1 MPEAI
6 FQNSKKVDIQVI
18 LEKFVFKVIA
28 NHYYYSMKLY
38 SRNQLVKITA
48 IGMISAAVAA
58 AAITSAAF
66 RKSGN
71 SSADSTA
78 KTAKTEKAASGSE
91 NEFSL
96 LQTESSGEKDSA
108 ITVSSSETN
117 YTQDEIQNINVYQ
130 KCAPGVV
137 NINTQVA
144 GVNWFLEPVVQ
155 DGGSGSGSIID
166 KRGYVLT
173 NGHVV
178 KGASKIY
185 VSLSDGTQYEAKIVG
200 QDRDSDLTVIKFDP
214 PEGLVLQTISFG
226 DSTKLNVGQKVIAI
240 GNPYGFNRTMTTG
253 IVSALGRPVKNPNTQ
268 RIIRNMIQT
277 DTAIN
282 PGNSGGPLLDT
293 SGKMIGVNTMIY
305 SSSGS
310 SAGIGFSVPAETAIR
325 VVSDLLKYGKV
336 RRGQMD
342 VTLVQLN
349 NTIATYANLDISSG
363 LLVSRIQKGGNAEK
377 AGIVQG
383 TQAVRYGYNQNIIYL
398 GGDIITNIDGI
409 NISSYTDYYSAL
421 ESKKPGDTVNVTVHR
436 NGKDRKV
443 TVTLSEE

>member
-1 MPEAI
+1 M
-6 FQNSKKVDIQVI
+6 
-18 LEKFVFKVIA
+18 VF
-28 NHYYYSMKLY
+28 
-38 SRNQLVKITA
+38 
-48 IGMISAAVAA
+48 AAVAA
-58 AAITSAAF
+58 SVITSVSLK
-66 RKSGN
+66 KSK
-71 SSADSTA
+71 SATPETTAQNTKNEDSA
-78 KTAKTEKAASGSE
+78 YKNE
-91 NEFSL
+91 NEFAL
-96 LQTESSGEKDSA
+96 LQSENADEKDGKNA
-108 ITVSSSETN
+108 ALTVSATETN

-214 PEGLVLQTISFG
+214 PEGLVLQTIAFG

-325 VVSDLLKYGKV
+325 VVSDLLQYGKV
-336 RRGQMD
+336 RRGQLD

-349 NTIATYANLDISSG
+349 NTIANYANLDISSG

-377 AGIVQG
+377 AGIIQG

-409 NISSYTDYYSAL
+409 NIASYTDYYSAL
-421 ESKKPGDTVNVTVHR
+421 ESKKPGDTVTITVHR
-436 NGKDRKV
+436 NGKDRKLA
-443 TVTLSEE
+443 VTLSEESSVL

>member
-1 MPEAI
+1 
-6 FQNSKKVDIQVI
+6 
-18 LEKFVFKVIA
+18 
-28 NHYYYSMKLY
+28 MKLY
-38 SRNQLVKITA
+38 SRSQLIRFTLT
-48 IGMISAAVAA
+48 GMIFAA
-58 AAITSAAF
+58 AATSIITSVSLKNTRQKASSE
-66 RKSGN
+66 RNTKN
-71 SSADSTA
+71 ENTVSSADDGFTLLQ
-78 KTAKTEKAASGSE
+78 SE
-91 NEFSL
+91 NEVAKNSAF
-96 LQTESSGEKDSA
+96 TVSSGEEK
-108 ITVSSSETN
+108 
-117 YTQDEIQNINVYQ
+117 YTQDEIQNITVYQ

-137 NINTQVA
+137 NINTQVT

-185 VSLSDGTQYEAKIVG
+185 VSLSDGTQYEAKIIG

-214 PEGLVLQTISFG
+214 PEGLVLQTIPFG
-226 DSTKLNVGQKVIAI
+226 DSSKLNVGQKVIAI

-325 VVSDLLKYGKV
+325 VASDLLKYGKV
-336 RRGQMD
+336 RRGQLD

-349 NTIATYANLDISSG
+349 NTIANYANLDISSG

-377 AGIVQG
+377 AGIIQG

-409 NISSYTDYYSAL
+409 SISSYTDYYSAL
-421 ESKKPGDTVNVTVHR
+421 ESKKPGDTISVTVHR
-436 NGKDRKV
+436 NGKDRIV

>member
-1 MPEAI
+1 
-6 FQNSKKVDIQVI
+6 
-18 LEKFVFKVIA
+18 
-28 NHYYYSMKLY
+28 MKLY
-38 SRNQLVKITA
+38 SRSQLIRFTLT
-48 IGMISAAVAA
+48 GMIFAA
-58 AAITSAAF
+58 AATSIITSVSLKNTRQKASSE
-66 RKSGN
+66 RNTKN
-71 SSADSTA
+71 ENTVSSADDGFTLLQ
-78 KTAKTEKAASGSE
+78 SE
-91 NEFSL
+91 NEVAKNSAF
-96 LQTESSGEKDSA
+96 TVSSGEEK
-108 ITVSSSETN
+108 
-117 YTQDEIQNINVYQ
+117 YTQDEIQNITVYQ

-137 NINTQVA
+137 NINTQVT

-185 VSLSDGTQYEAKIVG
+185 VSLSDGTQYEAKIIG

-214 PEGLVLQTISFG
+214 PEGLVLQTIPFG
-226 DSTKLNVGQKVIAI
+226 DSSKLNVGQKVIAI

-325 VVSDLLKYGKV
+325 VASDLLKYGKV
-336 RRGQMD
+336 RRGQLD

-349 NTIATYANLDISSG
+349 NTIANYANLDISSG

-377 AGIVQG
+377 AGIIQG

-409 NISSYTDYYSAL
+409 SISSYTDYYSAL
-421 ESKKPGDTVNVTVHR
+421 ESKKPGDTISVTVHR

>member
-1 MPEAI
+1 
-6 FQNSKKVDIQVI
+6 
-18 LEKFVFKVIA
+18 
-28 NHYYYSMKLY
+28 MKLY
-38 SRNQLVKITA
+38 SRSQLIKFSA
-48 IGMISAAVAA
+48 IGMVFAAVAA
-58 AAITSAAF
+58 SLITSVSLKKSKSAMPETTAQNTKNQDSESKDKNEFTLLQSENNDEKNGKNAAF
-66 RKSGN
+66 
-71 SSADSTA
+71 
-78 KTAKTEKAASGSE
+78 
-91 NEFSL
+91 
-96 LQTESSGEKDSA
+96 
-108 ITVSSSETN
+108 TVSATETN

-185 VSLSDGTQYEAKIVG
+185 VSLSDGTQYEAKIIG

-325 VVSDLLKYGKV
+325 VVSDLLQYGKV
-336 RRGQMD
+336 RRGQLD

-349 NTIATYANLDISSG
+349 NTIANYANLDISSG

-377 AGIVQG
+377 AGIIQG

-409 NISSYTDYYSAL
+409 NIASYTDYYSAL
-421 ESKKPGDTVNVTVHR
+421 ESKKPGDTVTITVHR
-436 NGKDRKV
+436 NGKDRKI
-443 TVTLSEE
+443 TVTLSEESAVL

>member
-1 MPEAI
+1 
-6 FQNSKKVDIQVI
+6 
-18 LEKFVFKVIA
+18 
-28 NHYYYSMKLY
+28 MKLY
-38 SRNQLVKITA
+38 SRSQLIKFSA
-48 IGMISAAVAA
+48 IGMVFAAVAA
-58 AAITSAAF
+58 SLITSVSLKKSKSAMPETTAQNTKNQDSESKDKNEFTLLQSENNDEKNGKNAAF
-66 RKSGN
+66 
-71 SSADSTA
+71 
-78 KTAKTEKAASGSE
+78 
-91 NEFSL
+91 
-96 LQTESSGEKDSA
+96 
-108 ITVSSSETN
+108 TVSATETN
-117 YTQDEIQNINVYQ
+117 YTQDEIQNINVYL

-144 GVNWFLEPVVQ
+144 GVNWFLEPVVP

-185 VSLSDGTQYEAKIVG
+185 VSLSDGTQYEAKIIG

-325 VVSDLLKYGKV
+325 VVSDLLQYGKV
-336 RRGQMD
+336 RRGQLD

-349 NTIATYANLDISSG
+349 NTIANYANLDISSG

-377 AGIVQG
+377 AGIIQG

-409 NISSYTDYYSAL
+409 NIASYTDYYSAL
-421 ESKKPGDTVNVTVHR
+421 ESKKPGDTVTITVHR
-436 NGKDRKV
+436 NGKDRKI
-443 TVTLSEE
+443 TVTLSEESAVL

>member
-1 MPEAI
+1 
-6 FQNSKKVDIQVI
+6 
-18 LEKFVFKVIA
+18 
-28 NHYYYSMKLY
+28 MKLY
-38 SRNQLVKITA
+38 SRSQLIKFTLT
-48 IGMISAAVAA
+48 GMIFAA
-58 AAITSAAF
+58 AATSIITSVSLKNTRQKASSE
-66 RKSGN
+66 KN
-71 SSADSTA
+71 TKNENTVSSADDGFTLLQ
-78 KTAKTEKAASGSE
+78 SE
-91 NEFSL
+91 NEAVKNSAF
-96 LQTESSGEKDSA
+96 TVSSGEEK
-108 ITVSSSETN
+108 
-117 YTQDEIQNINVYQ
+117 YTQDEIQNITVYQ

-185 VSLSDGTQYEAKIVG
+185 VSLSDGTQYEAKIIG

-214 PEGLVLQTISFG
+214 PEGLVLQTIPFG
-226 DSTKLNVGQKVIAI
+226 DSSKLNVGQKVIAI

-325 VVSDLLKYGKV
+325 VASDLLKYGKV
-336 RRGQMD
+336 RRGQLD

-349 NTIATYANLDISSG
+349 NTIANYANLDISSG

-377 AGIVQG
+377 AGIIQG

-409 NISSYTDYYSAL
+409 SISSYTDYYSAL
-421 ESKKPGDTVNVTVHR
+421 ESKKPGDTISVTVHR

>member
-1 MPEAI
+1 
-6 FQNSKKVDIQVI
+6 
-18 LEKFVFKVIA
+18 
-28 NHYYYSMKLY
+28 MKLY
-38 SRNQLVKITA
+38 SRSQLIKFSA
-48 IGMISAAVAA
+48 AGMVLAAVAA
-58 AAITSAAF
+58 SCITSLSL
-66 RKSGN
+66 K
-71 SSADSTA
+71 
-78 KTAKTEKAASGSE
+78 KTKDKKTETTAQNVKNENSVSRAEDGFTLLQSE
-91 NEFSL
+91 NADDKNGKNAAL
-96 LQTESSGEKDSA
+96 
-108 ITVSSSETN
+108 TVSAAETN

-185 VSLSDGTQYEAKIVG
+185 VSLSDGTQYEAKIIG

-214 PEGLVLQTISFG
+214 PEGLVLQTIAFG

-325 VVSDLLKYGKV
+325 VVSDLLQYGKV
-336 RRGQMD
+336 RRGQLD

-349 NTIATYANLDISSG
+349 NTIANYANLDISSG

-377 AGIVQG
+377 AGIIQG

-421 ESKKPGDTVNVTVHR
+421 ESKKPGDTVNITVHR
-436 NGKDRKV
+436 NGKDRKL
-443 TVTLSEE
+443 TVTLSEESSSI

>member
-1 MPEAI
+1 
-6 FQNSKKVDIQVI
+6 
-18 LEKFVFKVIA
+18 
-28 NHYYYSMKLY
+28 MKLY
-38 SRNQLVKITA
+38 SRSQLIKFSA
-48 IGMISAAVAA
+48 AGMVIAAVAA
-58 AAITSAAF
+58 SFITSVSLKKAKDVKAE
-66 RKSGN
+66 
-71 SSADSTA
+71 SSAQNIKNENSVSRAEDGFA
-78 KTAKTEKAASGSE
+78 LLQSE
-91 NEFSL
+91 NAD
-96 LQTESSGEKDSA
+96 EKNGKNA
-108 ITVSSSETN
+108 ALTVSSAETN

-185 VSLSDGTQYEAKIVG
+185 VSLSDGTQYEAKIIG

-214 PEGLVLQTISFG
+214 PEGLVLQTIAFG

-325 VVSDLLKYGKV
+325 VVSDLLQYGKV
-336 RRGQMD
+336 RRGQLD

-349 NTIATYANLDISSG
+349 NTIANYANLDISSG

-377 AGIVQG
+377 AGIIQG

-421 ESKKPGDTVNVTVHR
+421 ESKKPGDTVNITVHR
-436 NGKDRKV
+436 NGKDRKLI
-443 TVTLSEE
+443 VTLSEESSSI

>member
-1 MPEAI
+1 
-6 FQNSKKVDIQVI
+6 
-18 LEKFVFKVIA
+18 
-28 NHYYYSMKLY
+28 MKLY
-38 SRNQLVKITA
+38 SKSQLIKICVTGMILASVVASFITA
-48 IGMISAAVAA
+48 ASLKKGETTAV
-58 AAITSAAF
+58 
-66 RKSGN
+66 
-71 SSADSTA
+71 SSKNTIKEEDDTF
-78 KTAKTEKAASGSE
+78 T
-91 NEFSL
+91 L
-96 LQTESSGEKDSA
+96 LQSDAEKKDENSTTY
-108 ITVSSSETN
+108 TVSSDEAN
-117 YTQDEIQNINVYQ
+117 YTQDEKQNIYVYQ
-130 KCAPGVV
+130 KYAPGVV
-137 NINTQVA
+137 NINTQIA

-200 QDRDSDLTVIKFDP
+200 QDRDSDLTIIKFDP

-226 DSTKLNVGQKVIAI
+226 NSKNLKVGQKVIAI

-268 RIIRNMIQT
+268 RIIRDMIQT

-293 SGKMIGVNTMIY
+293 EGKMIGVNTMIY

-310 SAGIGFSVPAETAIR
+310 SAGIGFAVPAETAVR

-349 NTIATYANLDISSG
+349 NTIANYANLDISSG
-363 LLVSRIQKGGNAEK
+363 LLVSRTQKGGNAEK
-377 AGIVQG
+377 AGIIQG

-398 GGDIITNIDGI
+398 GGDVITKIDE
-409 NISSYTDYYSAL
+409 ISIASYTDYYSAL
-421 ESKKPGDTVNVTVHR
+421 ESKKPGDSVTVTVHR
-436 NGKDRKV
+436 NGKDRTVKV
-443 TVTLSEE
+443 ILSEDDSAI

>member
-1 MPEAI
+1 
-6 FQNSKKVDIQVI
+6 
-18 LEKFVFKVIA
+18 
-28 NHYYYSMKLY
+28 MKLY
-38 SRNQLVKITA
+38 SRSQLIRFTLT
-48 IGMISAAVAA
+48 GMIFAA
-58 AAITSAAF
+58 AATSIITSVSLKNTKQKASSE
-66 RKSGN
+66 KN
-71 SSADSTA
+71 TKNENTVSSADDGFT
-78 KTAKTEKAASGSE
+78 
-91 NEFSL
+91 L
-96 LQTESSGEKDSA
+96 LQSEDEAAKNSAFTVSSGEEK
-108 ITVSSSETN
+108 
-117 YTQDEIQNINVYQ
+117 YTQDEIQNITVYQ

-185 VSLSDGTQYEAKIVG
+185 VSLSDGTQYEAKIIG

-214 PEGLVLQTISFG
+214 PEGLVLQTIPFG
-226 DSTKLNVGQKVIAI
+226 DSSKLNVGQKVIAI

-325 VVSDLLKYGKV
+325 VASDLLKYGKV
-336 RRGQMD
+336 RRGQLD

-349 NTIATYANLDISSG
+349 NTIANYANLDISSG

-377 AGIVQG
+377 AGIIQG

-409 NISSYTDYYSAL
+409 SISSYTDYYSAL
-421 ESKKPGDTVNVTVHR
+421 ESKKPGDTISITVHR

>member
-1 MPEAI
+1 
-6 FQNSKKVDIQVI
+6 
-18 LEKFVFKVIA
+18 
-28 NHYYYSMKLY
+28 MKLY
-38 SRNQLVKITA
+38 SRSQLIRFTLT
-48 IGMISAAVAA
+48 GMIFAA
-58 AAITSAAF
+58 AATSIITSVSLKNTRQKASSE
-66 RKSGN
+66 KN
-71 SSADSTA
+71 TKNENTVSSADDGFTLLQ
-78 KTAKTEKAASGSE
+78 SE
-91 NEFSL
+91 NEVAKNSAF
-96 LQTESSGEKDSA
+96 TVSSGEEK
-108 ITVSSSETN
+108 
-117 YTQDEIQNINVYQ
+117 YTQDEIQNITVYQ

-185 VSLSDGTQYEAKIVG
+185 VSLSDGTQYEAKIIG

-214 PEGLVLQTISFG
+214 PEGLVLQTIPFG
-226 DSTKLNVGQKVIAI
+226 DSSKLNVGQKVIAI

-325 VVSDLLKYGKV
+325 VASDLLKYGKV
-336 RRGQMD
+336 RRGQLD

-349 NTIATYANLDISSG
+349 NTIANYANLDISSG

-377 AGIVQG
+377 AGIIQG

-409 NISSYTDYYSAL
+409 SISSYTDYYSAL
-421 ESKKPGDTVNVTVHR
+421 ESKKPGDTISVTVHR

>member
-1 MPEAI
+1 
-6 FQNSKKVDIQVI
+6 
-18 LEKFVFKVIA
+18 
-28 NHYYYSMKLY
+28 MKLY
-38 SRNQLVKITA
+38 SRSQLIRFTLT
-48 IGMISAAVAA
+48 GMIFAA
-58 AAITSAAF
+58 AATSIITSVSLKNTRQKASSE
-66 RKSGN
+66 KN
-71 SSADSTA
+71 TKNENTVSSADDGFTLLH
-78 KTAKTEKAASGSE
+78 SE
-91 NEFSL
+91 NEAA
-96 LQTESSGEKDSA
+96 KNSA
-108 ITVSSSETN
+108 FTVSSDEEK
-117 YTQDEIQNINVYQ
+117 YTQDEIQNITVYQ

-185 VSLSDGTQYEAKIVG
+185 VSLSDGTQYEAKIIG

-214 PEGLVLQTISFG
+214 PEGLVLQTIPFG
-226 DSTKLNVGQKVIAI
+226 DSSKLNVGQKVIAI

-325 VVSDLLKYGKV
+325 VASDLLKYGKV
-336 RRGQMD
+336 RRGQLD

-349 NTIATYANLDISSG
+349 NTIANYANLDISSG

-377 AGIVQG
+377 AGIIQG

-409 NISSYTDYYSAL
+409 SISSYTDYYSAL
-421 ESKKPGDTVNVTVHR
+421 ESKKPGDTISVTVHR
-436 NGKDRKV
+436 NGKDRTV

>member
-1 MPEAI
+1 
-6 FQNSKKVDIQVI
+6 
-18 LEKFVFKVIA
+18 
-28 NHYYYSMKLY
+28 MKLY
-38 SRNQLVKITA
+38 SRSQLIRFTLT
-48 IGMISAAVAA
+48 GMIFATAATSI
-58 AAITSAAF
+58 ITSVSLKNTRQKASSE
-66 RKSGN
+66 RNTKN
-71 SSADSTA
+71 ENTVSSADDGFTLLQ
-78 KTAKTEKAASGSE
+78 SE
-91 NEFSL
+91 NEAAKNSAF
-96 LQTESSGEKDSA
+96 TVSSGEEK
-108 ITVSSSETN
+108 
-117 YTQDEIQNINVYQ
+117 YTQDEIQNITVYQ

-185 VSLSDGTQYEAKIVG
+185 VSLSDGTQYEAKIIG

-214 PEGLVLQTISFG
+214 PEGLVLQTIPFG
-226 DSTKLNVGQKVIAI
+226 DSSKLNVGQKVIAI

-325 VVSDLLKYGKV
+325 VASDLLKYGKV
-336 RRGQMD
+336 RRGQLD

-349 NTIATYANLDISSG
+349 NTIANYANLDISSG

-377 AGIVQG
+377 AGIIQG

-409 NISSYTDYYSAL
+409 SISSYTDYYSAL
-421 ESKKPGDTVNVTVHR
+421 ESKKPGDTISVTVHR
-436 NGKDRKV
+436 NGKDRIV

>member
-1 MPEAI
+1 
-6 FQNSKKVDIQVI
+6 
-18 LEKFVFKVIA
+18 
-28 NHYYYSMKLY
+28 MKLY
-38 SRNQLVKITA
+38 SRSQLIRFTLT
-48 IGMISAAVAA
+48 GMIFAA
-58 AAITSAAF
+58 AATSIITSVSLKNTRQKASSE
-66 RKSGN
+66 KN
-71 SSADSTA
+71 TKNENTVSSADDGFTLLQ
-78 KTAKTEKAASGSE
+78 SE
-91 NEFSL
+91 NEVAKNSAF
-96 LQTESSGEKDSA
+96 TVSSGEEK
-108 ITVSSSETN
+108 
-117 YTQDEIQNINVYQ
+117 YTQDEIQNITVYQ
-130 KCAPGVV
+130 KCAPVVV

-185 VSLSDGTQYEAKIVG
+185 VSLSDGTQYEAKIIG

-214 PEGLVLQTISFG
+214 PEGLVLQTIPFG
-226 DSTKLNVGQKVIAI
+226 DSSKLNVGQKVIAI

-325 VVSDLLKYGKV
+325 VASDLLKYGKV
-336 RRGQMD
+336 RRGQLD

-349 NTIATYANLDISSG
+349 NTIANYANLDISSG
-363 LLVSRIQKGGNAEK
+363 LLVSRTQKGGNAEK
-377 AGIVQG
+377 AGIIQG

-409 NISSYTDYYSAL
+409 SISSYTDYYSAL
-421 ESKKPGDTVNVTVHR
+421 ESKKPGDTISVTVHR
-436 NGKDRKV
+436 NGKDRTV

>member
-1 MPEAI
+1 
-6 FQNSKKVDIQVI
+6 
-18 LEKFVFKVIA
+18 
-28 NHYYYSMKLY
+28 MKLY
-38 SRNQLVKITA
+38 SRSQLIRFTLT
-48 IGMISAAVAA
+48 GMIFAA
-58 AAITSAAF
+58 AATSIITSVSLKNTRHKASSE
-66 RKSGN
+66 KN
-71 SSADSTA
+71 TKNENTVSSADDGFTLLQ
-78 KTAKTEKAASGSE
+78 SE
-91 NEFSL
+91 NEVAKNSAF
-96 LQTESSGEKDSA
+96 TVSSGEEK
-108 ITVSSSETN
+108 
-117 YTQDEIQNINVYQ
+117 YTQDEIQNITVYQ

-144 GVNWFLEPVVQ
+144 GVNWFLEPIVQ

-185 VSLSDGTQYEAKIVG
+185 VSLSDGTQYEAKIIG

-214 PEGLVLQTISFG
+214 PEGLVLQTIPFG
-226 DSTKLNVGQKVIAI
+226 DSSKLNVGQKVIAI

-325 VVSDLLKYGKV
+325 VASDLLKYGKV
-336 RRGQMD
+336 RRGQLD

-349 NTIATYANLDISSG
+349 NTIANYANLDISSG

-377 AGIVQG
+377 AGIIQG

-409 NISSYTDYYSAL
+409 SISSYTDYYSAL
-421 ESKKPGDTVNVTVHR
+421 ESKKPGDTISITVHR

>member
-1 MPEAI
+1 
-6 FQNSKKVDIQVI
+6 
-18 LEKFVFKVIA
+18 
-28 NHYYYSMKLY
+28 MKLY
-38 SRNQLVKITA
+38 SRSQLIRFTLT
-48 IGMISAAVAA
+48 GMIFAA
-58 AAITSAAF
+58 AATSIITSVSLKNTRQKASSE
-66 RKSGN
+66 RNTKN
-71 SSADSTA
+71 ENTVSSADDGFTLLQ
-78 KTAKTEKAASGSE
+78 SE
-91 NEFSL
+91 NEVA
-96 LQTESSGEKDSA
+96 KNSA
-108 ITVSSSETN
+108 FTVSSSEEK
-117 YTQDEIQNINVYQ
+117 YTQDEIQNITVYQ

-185 VSLSDGTQYEAKIVG
+185 VSLSDGTQYEAKIIG

-226 DSTKLNVGQKVIAI
+226 DSSKLNVGQKVIAI

-325 VVSDLLKYGKV
+325 VASDLLKYGKV
-336 RRGQMD
+336 RRGQLD

-349 NTIATYANLDISSG
+349 NTIANYANLDISSG

-377 AGIVQG
+377 AGIIQG

-409 NISSYTDYYSAL
+409 SISSYTDYYSAL
-421 ESKKPGDTVNVTVHR
+421 ESKKPGDTISVTVHR
-436 NGKDRKV
+436 NGKDRIV

>member
-1 MPEAI
+1 
-6 FQNSKKVDIQVI
+6 
-18 LEKFVFKVIA
+18 
-28 NHYYYSMKLY
+28 MKLY
-38 SRNQLVKITA
+38 SRSQLIRFTLT
-48 IGMISAAVAA
+48 GMIFAA
-58 AAITSAAF
+58 AATSIITSVSLKNTRQKASSE
-66 RKSGN
+66 KN
-71 SSADSTA
+71 TKNENTVSSADDGFTLLQ
-78 KTAKTEKAASGSE
+78 SE
-91 NEFSL
+91 NEAAKNSAF
-96 LQTESSGEKDSA
+96 TVSSGEEK
-108 ITVSSSETN
+108 
-117 YTQDEIQNINVYQ
+117 YTQDEIQNITVYQ

-185 VSLSDGTQYEAKIVG
+185 VSLSDGTQYEAKIIG
-200 QDRDSDLTVIKFDP
+200 QDRDSDLTIIKFDP
-214 PEGLVLQTISFG
+214 PEGLVLQTIPFG
-226 DSTKLNVGQKVIAI
+226 DSSKLNVGQKVIAI

-325 VVSDLLKYGKV
+325 VASDLLKYGKV
-336 RRGQMD
+336 RRGQLD

-349 NTIATYANLDISSG
+349 NTIANYANLDISSG

-377 AGIVQG
+377 AGIIQG

-398 GGDIITNIDGI
+398 GGDIITNIDEI
-409 NISSYTDYYSAL
+409 SISSYTDYYSAL
-421 ESKKPGDTVNVTVHR
+421 ESKKPGDTISVTVHR
-436 NGKDRKV
+436 NGKDRTV

>member
-1 MPEAI
+1 M
-6 FQNSKKVDIQVI
+6 
-18 LEKFVFKVIA
+18 VF
-28 NHYYYSMKLY
+28 
-38 SRNQLVKITA
+38 
-48 IGMISAAVAA
+48 AAVAA
-58 AAITSAAF
+58 SLITSVSLKKSKSAMPETTAQNTKNQDSESKDKNEFTLLQSENTDEKNGKNAAF
-66 RKSGN
+66 
-71 SSADSTA
+71 
-78 KTAKTEKAASGSE
+78 
-91 NEFSL
+91 
-96 LQTESSGEKDSA
+96 
-108 ITVSSSETN
+108 TVSATETN

-185 VSLSDGTQYEAKIVG
+185 VSLSDGTQYEAKIIG

-325 VVSDLLKYGKV
+325 VVSDLLQYGKV
-336 RRGQMD
+336 RRGQLD

-349 NTIATYANLDISSG
+349 NTIANYANLDISSG

-377 AGIVQG
+377 AGIIQG

-409 NISSYTDYYSAL
+409 NIASYTDYYSAL
-421 ESKKPGDTVNVTVHR
+421 ESKKPGDTVNITVHR
-436 NGKDRKV
+436 NGKDRKI
-443 TVTLSEE
+443 TVTLSEESAAL